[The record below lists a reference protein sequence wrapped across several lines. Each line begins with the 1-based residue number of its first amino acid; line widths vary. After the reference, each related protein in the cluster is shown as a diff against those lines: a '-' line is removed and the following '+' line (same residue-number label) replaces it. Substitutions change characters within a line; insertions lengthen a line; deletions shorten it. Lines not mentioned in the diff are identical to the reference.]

1 MTLEILIC
9 TLDDGINNIPAMLLE
24 PREGISYLVS
34 WQHSDGKD
42 NITLPEELKR
52 CDVKV
57 LNLNGRGLSRNR
69 NNCLNHASGDILLIA
84 DDDCSYTNS
93 QLDTVVETFNRN
105 PSLSLATFRMA
116 SKHNNKSY
124 PEHEFNLAKPPKGYY
139 VTSFEIALRRVAA
152 GHLHFDERFGL
163 GAPVFQCCE
172 EELFVEQAVEAGL
185 ECRFFPLTIVRH
197 DDATTQLTR
206 ATSPNVLAARGAYL
220 WLSPHYHSTAL
231 LRAVVMAWRMRK
243 HGITFGHAFR
253 HIYHGITLIRKQ
265 QDNKK

>member
-9 TLDDGINNIPAMLLE
+9 TLDDGINNIPALLLE

-34 WQHSDGKD
+34 WQHGDNKD
-42 NITLPEELKR
+42 IELPKELKR
-52 CDVKV
+52 DDVKICD
-57 LNLNGRGLSRNR
+57 LEGRGLSRNR
-69 NNCLNHASGDILLIA
+69 NNCLRHASGDILLIA
-84 DDDCSYTNS
+84 DDDCKYAPE
-93 QLDTVVETFNRN
+93 QLDAIIEIFDRN

-116 SKHNNKSY
+116 SEHNNKTY
-124 PEHEFNLAKPPKGYY
+124 PNHEFSLAKPPKGYY
-139 VTSFEIALRRVAA
+139 VSSIEIALRRAKA
-152 GHLHFDERFGL
+152 GHLQFDERFGL

-172 EELFVEQAVEAGL
+172 EELFVEQAVEDGL
-185 ECRFFPLTIVRH
+185 VCRFFPITVVRH
-197 DDATTQLTR
+197 DDATTQITR
-206 ATSPNVLAARGAYL
+206 AVAPNVLAARGAYL
-220 WLSPHYHSTAL
+220 WLSPRYHSTAL